1 MYPSRIVISIPE
13 ARLKSMLGKDSW
25 FIHEVEKVTGTKIT
39 VKRETGEITI
49 DVNKDS
55 NKDSKQSD
63 IIRAREMIQAYGYG
77 FDPNDALRL
86 RDPDIFMEIINL
98 KDYLSS
104 SNDIIRVK
112 GRIIGAGGKTKS
124 TIIEF
129 TGASVSISNNEIA
142 MIGNFEQLQAAKRAI
157 EMLIDGSP
165 HTVVY
170 RFLERFKSAQKI
182 KSLKSLGGEP

>member
-13 ARLKSMLGKDSW
+13 ARLKSILDKDSW
-25 FIHEVEKVTGTKIT
+25 FISEVEKTTGTKIT
-39 VKRETGEITI
+39 VKKETGEITI
-49 DVNKDS
+49 DVSKN
-55 NKDSKQSD
+55 SKQSD
-63 IIRAREMIQAYGYG
+63 IIRAREMIQAYGHG

-86 RDPDIFMEIINL
+86 RNSDVFMEIINL

-124 TIIEF
+124 TIIEL
-129 TGASVSISNNEIA
+129 TGASISISDNEIVI
-142 MIGNFEQLQAAKRAI
+142 IGDFEQLQVAKRAI
-157 EMLIDGSP
+157 EMLINGSP

-182 KSLKSLGGEP
+182 KSLKSLGGDT